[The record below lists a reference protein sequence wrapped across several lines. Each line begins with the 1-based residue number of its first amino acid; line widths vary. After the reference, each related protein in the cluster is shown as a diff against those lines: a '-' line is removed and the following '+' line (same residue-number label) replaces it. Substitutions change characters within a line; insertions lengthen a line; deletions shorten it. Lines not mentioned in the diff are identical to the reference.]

1 MNVFCSLLF
10 LILLSEAMPFKFR
23 LEIPWWRLTTKVLSI
38 MDRYE
43 SFRKTVPPVDFSGGA
58 GQISVPREDD
68 SLIWKMN
75 DPLFNE
81 TPSASNMTYE
91 RKPQILLAHQ
101 MGKRIAKKLPDGA
114 LLGVLVIIASELLQ
128 RENEQN
134 FIRLPP
140 QIRTYVNATAYEL
153 DQKLEFLSSMQWNAD
168 SFLRTEIENM
178 QKQPLEVVNKF
189 LVSEILPKVDKELSP
204 LLSSLVG
211 DPKTATLI
219 TGNIK
224 SLIKVSSMVLLN
236 STSID
241 QYTSIGNLTA
251 VNPIS
256 ETTSKI
262 LDQVDYIG
270 ELAENAISDWNSILQ
285 DINSLSKQD
294 TLLPSSTA
302 TSISSTTDSIMNLLN
317 MISNPI
323 LAIGTNNNHYNKEG
337 AHIDFK
343 TKSFLQGKKS
353 YAPGKSMR
361 ILRGQ
366 GVPGIYT
373 KGKHNS
379 AGVGRTIIG
388 DEVERDDSVDMGQD
402 NGGWDRPVALANNST
417 EARERRASESESYE
431 I

>member
-1 MNVFCSLLF
+1 MTLNCRRLF
-10 LILLSEAMPFKFR
+10 LLLIVTWHLVQPFEFR
-23 LEIPWWRLTTKVLSI
+23 FQIPWWRLTTRVLSI

-43 SFRKTVPPVDFSGGA
+43 SFRKTVPPLDFSAGA

-81 TPSASNMTYE
+81 ALSASNVTYE
-91 RKPQILLAHQ
+91 RKPQLLLAHQ

-114 LLGVLVIIASELLQ
+114 LLGVIVIIASELLQ

-140 QIRTYVNATAYEL
+140 QIRTYVNATANEL

-189 LVSEILPKVDKELSP
+189 LVAEILPKVDKELSP

-241 QYTSIGNLTA
+241 GYTSIGNLTA
-251 VNPIS
+251 VNPIA
-256 ETTSKI
+256 ETTNKI

-270 ELAENAISDWNSILQ
+270 ELAENAIADWNSILQ

-294 TLLPSSTA
+294 TLLSSTTA
-302 TSISSTTDSIMNLLN
+302 TSISSTTDSIMSILN
-317 MISNPI
+317 MISNPLLSI
-323 LAIGTNNNHYNKEG
+323 SINNTHNNNDLKM
-337 AHIDFK
+337 K
-343 TKSFLQGKKS
+343 TLPQGKKT
-353 YAPGKSMR
+353 YAPSKSIR
-361 ILRGQ
+361 ILRGE
-366 GVPGIYT
+366 GLPRIYT
-373 KGKHNS
+373 KNRHNS
-379 AGVGRTIIG
+379 ASRTTISSK
-388 DEVERDDSVDMGQD
+388 EVVERDDDSVDMGQV
-402 NGGWDRPVALANNST
+402 NGGWDRPIALAKDRK
-417 EARERRASESESYE
+417 EARLRRARESD
-431 I
+431 IMK

>member
-1 MNVFCSLLF
+1 MTLNCRRLF
-10 LILLSEAMPFKFR
+10 LLLIVTWHLVQPFEFR
-23 LEIPWWRLTTKVLSI
+23 FQIPWWRLTTRVLSI

-43 SFRKTVPPVDFSGGA
+43 SFRKTVPPLDFSAGA

-81 TPSASNMTYE
+81 ALSASNVRYE
-91 RKPQILLAHQ
+91 RKPQLLLAHQ

-114 LLGVLVIIASELLQ
+114 LLGVIVIIASELLQ

-140 QIRTYVNATAYEL
+140 QIRTYVNATANEL

-189 LVSEILPKVDKELSP
+189 LVAEILPKVDKELSP

-241 QYTSIGNLTA
+241 GYTSIGNLTA
-251 VNPIS
+251 VNPIA
-256 ETTSKI
+256 ETTNKI

-270 ELAENAISDWNSILQ
+270 ELAENAIADWNSILQ

-294 TLLPSSTA
+294 TLLSSTTA
-302 TSISSTTDSIMNLLN
+302 TSISSTTDSIMSILN
-317 MISNPI
+317 MISNPLLSI
-323 LAIGTNNNHYNKEG
+323 SINDTHNNNDLKM
-337 AHIDFK
+337 K
-343 TKSFLQGKKS
+343 TLPQGKKT
-353 YAPGKSMR
+353 YAPSKSIR
-361 ILRGQ
+361 ILRGE
-366 GVPGIYT
+366 GLPRIYT
-373 KGKHNS
+373 KNRHNS
-379 AGVGRTIIG
+379 ASKTTISSK
-388 DEVERDDSVDMGQD
+388 EVVERDDDSVDMGRV
-402 NGGWDRPVALANNST
+402 NGGWDRPIALAKDRK
-417 EARERRASESESYE
+417 EACLRRARESD
-431 I
+431 IMK